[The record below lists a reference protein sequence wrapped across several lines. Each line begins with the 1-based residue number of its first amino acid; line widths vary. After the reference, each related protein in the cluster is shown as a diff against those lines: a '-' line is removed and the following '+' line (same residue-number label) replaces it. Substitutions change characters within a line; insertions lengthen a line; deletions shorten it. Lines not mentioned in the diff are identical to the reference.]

1 MSFIKKNLNFKIM
14 EKLKMQSLDVIGNN
28 IDKIAQLFP
37 NCVTE
42 RIGKDGKPELAID
55 FDKLRAE
62 LTNDVMEEGEER
74 YQFTWP
80 GKRAASRLANE
91 TTTQTLRPCREE
103 SVDFDNTQNLYIE
116 GDNLEVL
123 KVLRETY
130 LGKVKMIYI
139 DPPYNTGNDF
149 VYNDDFVQ
157 GSNDFEQ
164 ISGFFDDEG
173 NQTIDPLQ
181 RNTEKNGR
189 FHTDWLNMIYP
200 RLKVAKDLLTEDG
213 IIFISIDDKEVD
225 NLGKV
230 CSEIFGK
237 TNYIGTLVLQTA
249 TDNNPRQITTE
260 HEYIVCYAKNK
271 SIQTAWTAKNHQ
283 VELIQNKYNSLKEIY
298 GDNTV
303 KIQEDLRKWIKS
315 NKEELEGIAH
325 YDNVDEKGVFHD
337 GDIANTVFGGY
348 KYDVIHPITGK
359 ACKIPEKGF
368 RYPESTMMEMI
379 ESGDIM
385 FGVDETTLIKPKKR
399 LENAKDLLRS
409 IIYEDGRSSTKQ
421 FESLMSRDIFQ
432 NPKSVNVL
440 SRLMDFTV
448 ADGDIVIDFFSG
460 SGSTAE
466 ATMNLYNKVKKNIK
480 FILVQIPEDLNVSI
494 LTASSRAKQTL
505 KNAIKFL
512 DSINKPHTVCEIGK
526 ERIRRA
532 GKKIKDDE
540 LDKLN
545 EELNYL
551 VSQRALVD
559 NDFWCNSNELENK
572 IKELGDKIKDLQRLD
587 TGFRVLKLDS
597 SNMNDVYYTPEEFSL
612 NTLFSENVKENRTAE
627 DLLFQVML
635 DLGIELSA
643 KIEKQEI
650 AGKEV
655 FLVDENYLI
664 VCFDKD
670 VNETTITEIAKMHP
684 VYFVMRD
691 ASAATDNVIDN
702 FDQLFEAYSK
712 DTVRKIL

>member
-1 MSFIKKNLNFKIM
+1 MHSLN
-14 EKLKMQSLDVIGNN
+14 VVGNN

-42 RIGKDGKPELAID
+42 RIGKDGKPEMAID
-55 FDKLRAE
+55 FDKLKAE
-62 LTNDVMEEGEER
+62 LTNDVLEEGEER

-149 VYNDDFVQ
+149 VYNDDFAQ
-157 GSNDFEQ
+157 GKTEFEQ
-164 ISGFFDDEG
+164 NSGLFDEEG
-173 NQTIDPLQ
+173 NQTIDPMQ
-181 RNTEKNGR
+181 RNTESNGR

-200 RLKVAKDLLTEDG
+200 RLKVAKDLLSDDG
-213 IIFISIDDKEVD
+213 YICISIDDNEFNNMQKICNEVFGES
-225 NLGKV
+225 NFV
-230 CSEIFGK
+230 SNFIVIRSEGGGLAK
-237 TNYIGTLVLQTA
+237 RAVIGHDYLLV
-249 TDNNPRQITTE
+249 
-260 HEYIVCYAKNK
+260 YAKQ
-271 SIQTAWTAKNHQ
+271 I
-283 VELIQNKYNSLKEIY
+283 NSAIPLGRPKDVRGQIVVKDGEQYWIETDWLREEFGRY
-298 GDNTV
+298 GTCHY
-303 KIQEDLRKWIKS
+303 EDILFF
-315 NKEELEGIAH
+315 
-325 YDNVDEKGVFHD
+325 YDEKKKQEIDNGIKKGLYVLLQKNGKHIVGRYRKLAEDTSKFYTVVKHLNKNGV
-337 GDIANTVFGGY
+337 
-348 KYDVIHPITGK
+348 
-359 ACKIPEKGF
+359 
-368 RYPESTMMEMI
+368 
-379 ESGDIM
+379 
-385 FGVDETTLIKPKKR
+385 
-399 LENAKDLLRS
+399 KDLEK
-409 IIYEDGRSSTKQ
+409 IGFNNIFDFPKPV
-421 FESLMSRDIFQ
+421 SLVKEFILGTTI
-432 NPKSVNVL
+432 L
-440 SRLMDFTV
+440 SKKN
-448 ADGDIVIDFFSG
+448 GDIVIDFFSG
-460 SGSTAE
+460 SATTAHAVMQLNAEDQGNRKFIMVQLPELTDEKSE
-466 ATMNLYNKVKKNIK
+466 AYKAGYKNI
-480 FILVQIPEDLNVSI
+480 
-494 LTASSRAKQTL
+494 
-505 KNAIKFL
+505 
-512 DSINKPHTVCEIGK
+512 CEIGK

-532 GKKIKDDE
+532 GKKIK
-540 LDKLN
+540 
-545 EELNYL
+545 EESPLTTQN
-551 VSQRALVD
+551 
-559 NDFWCNSNELENK
+559 
-572 IKELGDKIKDLQRLD
+572 LD

-597 SNMNDVYYTPEEFSL
+597 SNMNDVYYTPQEFSFK
-612 NTLFSENVKENRTAE
+612 TIFSENVKEDRTAE

-664 VCFDKD
+664 ACFDKD

-691 ASAATDNVIDN
+691 ASAASDNVIDN

>member
-1 MSFIKKNLNFKIM
+1 
-14 EKLKMQSLDVIGNN
+14 MQSLNVVGNN

-55 FDKLRAE
+55 FDKLKAE
-62 LTNDVMEEGEER
+62 LTNDVLEEGEER

-149 VYNDDFVQ
+149 VYNDDFAQ
-157 GSNDFEQ
+157 GKTEFEQ
-164 ISGFFDDEG
+164 NSGLFDEEG
-173 NQTIDPLQ
+173 NQTIDPMQ
-181 RNTEKNGR
+181 RNTESNGR

-200 RLKVAKDLLTEDG
+200 RLKVAKDLLSDDG
-213 IIFISIDDKEVD
+213 VIFISIDDNEVE
-225 NLGKV
+225 NLCKI
-230 CSEIFGK
+230 CNEIFGSE
-237 TNYIGTLVLQTA
+237 NYIESVIWKNKYGAGAKTVGFISA
-249 TDNNPRQITTE
+249 
-260 HEYIVCYAKNK
+260 HEYILVYSKKTISELTCEFIGEEREKYNK
-271 SIQTAWTAKNHQ
+271 KDSKFKQRGPYRTQPLMTNSLGDRPNLMYSIFYNGIEIKPRKQWVWSKERMEAAIADDDVEFSLQKDGSYTVRSKSYLYDENGKIRRGKPISVMNGPFTQDGTQEVRDLFSGDSIFDFTKPS
-283 VELIQNKYNSLKEIY
+283 ELIKFFIGLEVN
-298 GDNTV
+298 GD
-303 KIQEDLRKWIKS
+303 S
-315 NKEELEGIAH
+315 
-325 YDNVDEKGVFHD
+325 
-337 GDIANTVFGGY
+337 
-348 KYDVIHPITGK
+348 
-359 ACKIPEKGF
+359 
-368 RYPESTMMEMI
+368 S
-379 ESGDIM
+379 
-385 FGVDETTLIKPKKR
+385 
-399 LENAKDLLRS
+399 KDY
-409 IIYEDGRSSTKQ
+409 I
-421 FESLMSRDIFQ
+421 
-432 NPKSVNVL
+432 VL
-440 SRLMDFTV
+440 
-448 ADGDIVIDFFSG
+448 DFFSG
-460 SGSTAE
+460 SATTAHAVMKLNAE
-466 ATMNLYNKVKKNIK
+466 DGGNRKFIMVQWPELIDNKSDAYRKYKFKNI
-480 FILVQIPEDLNVSI
+480 
-494 LTASSRAKQTL
+494 
-505 KNAIKFL
+505 
-512 DSINKPHTVCEIGK
+512 CEIGK

-532 GKKIKDDE
+532 GKKIKE
-540 LDKLN
+540 ENADK
-545 EELNYL
+545 EEI
-551 VSQRALVD
+551 
-559 NDFWCNSNELENK
+559 EN
-572 IKELGDKIKDLQRLD
+572 LD

-612 NTLFSENVKENRTAE
+612 NTLFSENVKEDRTAE

-664 VCFDKD
+664 ACFDKD
-670 VNETTITEIAKMHP
+670 VNETTIMEIAKMHP

-691 ASAATDNVIDN
+691 ASAASDNVIDN